1 MVARDYLLFYKH
13 VEEDLLFGKQNK
25 PMFTLKS
32 EKRKEFFLLPIF
44 DSSANE
50 NLTV

>member
-13 VEEDLLFGKQNK
+13 VEEDILFGKQTE
-25 PMFTLKS
+25 PMFTLNS
-32 EKRKEFFLLPIF
+32 EKRKEFLLLPIF
-44 DSSANE
+44 DYSANE